1 MGAKIVTEH
10 RDMQLYTI
18 YAYTTYVSDYVM
30 QEDQAVNVN
39 IAMRYNEEEDK
50 TYVYVATPVLGLDY

>member
-1 MGAKIVTEH
+1 
-10 RDMQLYTI
+10 MQLYTI
-18 YAYTTYVSDYVM
+18 YAYTTYVSDFVM